1 MKDVAEVDQGRRG
14 DGNDLQH
21 PEADVRDGEG
31 VVVADVLAA
40 WLLGV
45 ADEVRL
51 LVSPNPLSSS
61 AQDQDAEH
69 EEHRQPDLP
78 DHGGVGLHLVQE
90 AAEEVPLSHLHFS
103 HSVWMTK
110 TQQSTKHTTI

>member
-40 WLLGV
+40 WLLRV
-45 ADEVRL
+45 ADHLRL
-51 LVSPNPLSSS
+51 LVTPHLLHSDS
-61 AQDQDAEH
+61 QDHDPED
-69 EEHRQPDLP
+69 EEHGHPHLP
-78 DHGGVGLHLVQE
+78 HHGGVGLHLVQQLGEE
-90 AAEEVPLSHLHFS
+90 APVS